1 MAKRPTV
8 TTINS
13 GFASQS
19 QLNTNFENIQTAF
32 DNTLSL
38 DGSTPNAMQADLDLN
53 ENDLLNVRAIY
64 VDGVNVLNVLDN
76 VTVSTVS
83 PSDETGED
91 GDIWFKVSS

>member
-1 MAKRPTV
+1 MAKQPV
-8 TTINS
+8 VNTISS
-13 GFASQS
+13 GYASQS
-19 QLNTNFENIQTAF
+19 QLNENFNNIQTAF

-76 VTVSTVS
+76 VTVSTAS
-83 PSDETGED
+83 PTGGDD

>member
-1 MAKRPTV
+1 MAKQPTV
-8 TTINS
+8 TTITS

-19 QLNTNFENIQTAF
+19 QLNTNFENIQAAF
-32 DNTLSL
+32 NNTLSL

-53 ENDLLNVRAIY
+53 DNDLLNVRAIY

-76 VTVSTVS
+76 VTVSTAS
-83 PSDETGED
+83 PTGGND

>member
-1 MAKRPTV
+1 MAKQPTV
-8 TTINS
+8 TTISS

-19 QLNTNFENIQTAF
+19 QLNTNFENIKNAF

-38 DGSTPNAMQADLDLN
+38 DGSLPNAMQADLDLN
-53 ENDLLNVRAIY
+53 DNDLLNVRAIY

-76 VTVSTVS
+76 VTVSTAS
-83 PSDETGED
+83 PSGGED